1 MIIIPS
7 ILDTIKAS
15 EVQREF
21 SITGIHVFLGN
32 DIIRWELE
40 RSFFGVCHTASGT
53 SRSDV
58 PEAKRRELLTLLKLR
73 GNP

>member
-40 RSFFGVCHTASGT
+40 RSFLASVILPQGPPDRT
-53 SRSDV
+53 S
-58 PEAKRRELLTLLKLR
+58 LKQKE
-73 GNP
+73 GNYSRC